1 LKISALD
8 GGDEAKRLARLLAKM
23 IAKAGARRDCQTEA
37 LDEDGLAYR
46 IQGPRAQGFLHEA
59 GLHKFV
65 TASGKNGK
73 KHTSFC
79 KIEVLQAPDSASAP
93 IHECDID
100 FKAQKCGGP
109 GGQHVNKTESAM
121 RATHRPTGISVLCQ
135 SERSQHENKRIA
147 IAWLAAKIEQSAK
160 DSAASG
166 KRQAW
171 ADSTRHGAGSPT
183 RSYWLVEDRALDQPS
198 GQALRASDV
207 LAGGCVDFWSA
218 RNE

>member
-23 IAKAGARRDCQTEA
+23 IAKACARCDCQADA
-37 LDEDGLAYR
+37 LDEEGLAFR
-46 IQGPRAQGFLHEA
+46 IQGARAQGFLHEA

-79 KIEVLQAPDSASAP
+79 KIEAFEAPDAASAP
-93 IHECDID
+93 LKESDID

-121 RATHRPTGISVLCQ
+121 RATHRPTGISVLCS

-147 IAWLAAKIEQSAK
+147 VSWLGAKIAQAAK

-171 ADSTRHGAGSPT
+171 ADSTRHGAGSAA
-183 RSYWLVEDRALDQPS
+183 RSYSLVEDRAHDSAS
-198 GQALRASDV
+198 GQALRAAEV
-207 LAGGCVDFWSA
+207 LNGGCVDFWIA
-218 RNE
+218 HA